1 MIKKEAQ
8 EILLKFDVRGQIMP
22 DSIRPVIAALI
33 TMTIPSKKGAKDGD

>member
-1 MIKKEAQ
+1 MTKKEAQ

-33 TMTIPSKKGAKDGD
+33 TMVTTGKKTEDKA